1 VLSPGS
7 SSAFD
12 RLFWIVSADV
22 WFAQLRTTQDGLSA
36 ADSSLRLTEYGRNLV
51 TGAGRRRIL
60 SRIGHRLIDPLVAI
74 LMVAGIVSGLTGDIA
89 SCVIIFVILTVSIT
103 LEVGQEHSAE
113 AAAEALKR
121 SVAVRAA
128 VRRDG
133 AVTRILVEDVVP
145 GDIVELTAGDLV
157 PADGIVL
164 ASRAAHTNESLLTGE
179 PYPVEKRAGN
189 CAAESPAEAFN
200 ALFGGTALVSGEATM
215 LVVATGSHTRFGGIA
230 AALRSDRP
238 PTPFE
243 RGLHAFGMLILR
255 ITGFL
260 VLFVLLTHLAFHRPV
275 LESFLFAVALAV
287 GLTPELLPMIMT
299 VTLSR
304 GAVRMASR
312 KVVVK
317 RLAAIHDLGAM
328 DVLCTDKT
336 GTLTEARITLAGHPD
351 AGGVEQPRVIELAA
365 INAHFETGIRSPLD
379 DAILNNAKATS
390 FEGWR
395 RIADLPFDFE
405 RRRVSVL
412 VERGDVRLL
421 IVKGAP
427 EQVAACCTAVQ
438 GADGTARPLD
448 AAAKIQIEALQG
460 AKAKQ
465 GYRCLAVAW
474 RDFPRDRDRTVPDD
488 EAGLTFVGLCVF
500 ADPPK
505 ASAAEGIAR
514 LERAGIRVK
523 IISGD
528 AAATVRHLVEALKI
542 PARGTL
548 TGAEIAGM
556 NDAMLA
562 AKAQR
567 TDVFARVSPDQKVR
581 IIRALQARGHSV
593 GFIGDGINDAPAI
606 RAADAGLAVD
616 GATDVARAA
625 ADMILLAS
633 DLGVV
638 ADGVAEGRRTYAN
651 IMKYL
656 RMGTSS
662 NFGNM
667 VSMAVA
673 SLFIPFLPLTP
684 IQVLLNNLLYDLGE
698 TGIPFDAVDQPDLAR
713 PHAWRMAD
721 LLRFTLIMGPLSS
734 LFDIATF
741 ALLLLVFHAA
751 PETFRTAWFVE
762 SMATQILVI
771 FLIRTAAPAWTSRP
785 HRLLVLTSLGA
796 LAVAVA
802 LALSPVGA
810 AFGFTAL
817 SWPLI
822 GTIAGLVAAYLA
834 MAEYLKRFA
843 VSVAQRHRHRRG
855 RELGDASERTTTGNE
870 GLL

>member
-1 VLSPGS
+1 MSAIDSPSAACFWTEPTEDVLARLATT
-7 SSAFD
+7 SA
-12 RLFWIVSADV
+12 
-22 WFAQLRTTQDGLSA
+22 GLSA
-36 ADSSLRLTEYGRNLV
+36 SEAALRLQQHGHNAV
-51 TGAGRRRIL
+51 TGATRRRIL
-60 SRIGHRLIDPLVAI
+60 ARIGHRLTDPLVAI
-74 LMVAGIVSGLTGDIA
+74 LMVAGVVSGLTGDLA
-89 SCVIIFVILTVSIT
+89 SAAIIFVILAGSIA
-103 LEVGQEHSAE
+103 LEVVQEHSAE

-133 AVTRILVEDVVP
+133 VMASIPVEDIVA
-145 GDIVELTAGDLV
+145 GDIVELAAGDLV

-179 PYPVEKRAGN
+179 PYPVEKRPGP
-189 CAAESPAEAFN
+189 CSAEYPAEAYN
-200 ALFGGTALVSGEATM
+200 GLFGGTALVSGEATM
-215 LVVATGSHTRFGGIA
+215 LVVATGRRTQFGGIA
-230 AALRSDRP
+230 VALQSERP

-243 RGLHAFGMLILR
+243 RGLHSFGVLIMRL
-255 ITGFL
+255 TAFL

-275 LESFLFAVALAV
+275 LELFLFAVALAV

-304 GAVRMASR
+304 GAVRMARR

-336 GTLTEARITLAGHPD
+336 GTLTEARITLVSHQ
-351 AGGVEQPRVIELAA
+351 GVDGAERPRVFELAA
-365 INAHFETGIRSPLD
+365 VNSRFETGIKSPLD
-379 DAILNNAKATS
+379 DAILDHAKELALPD
-390 FEGWR
+390 WR
-395 RIADLPFDFE
+395 RIADVPFDFE

-412 VERGDVRLL
+412 AERDGARAL

-427 EQVAACCTAVQ
+427 EQIIERSTAAEA
-438 GADGTARPLD
+438 ADGSVHPLD
-448 AAAKIQIEALQG
+448 AETRAQIEALYEERL
-460 AKAKQ
+460 KQ

-474 RDFPRDRDRTVPDD
+474 RDFPRDRDRPQPDD
-488 EAGLTFVGLCVF
+488 ENGLTFVGLCVF

-514 LERAGIRVK
+514 LERVGVRVK

-528 AAATVRHLVEALKI
+528 APATVRHLVETLKI
-542 PARGTL
+542 PAHGLL
-548 TGAEIAGM
+548 TGAEIERMSDAALAG
-556 NDAMLA
+556 
-562 AKAQR
+562 KAQR
-567 TDVFARVSPDQKVR
+567 IDLFARVSPDQKTR

-606 RAADAGLAVD
+606 RAADAGLAVE

-625 ADMILLAS
+625 ADLILLAP

-684 IQVLLNNLLYDLGE
+684 IQVLLNNLLYDLSE
-698 TGIPFDAVDQPDLAR
+698 TGIPFDRVDEPDLAH

-721 LLRFTLIMGPLSS
+721 LVRFTLIMGPLSS
-734 LFDIATF
+734 LFDLAIF
-741 ALLLLVFHAA
+741 VLLLKGFGAA
-751 PETFRTAWFVE
+751 PDMFRTAWFVE
-762 SMATQILVI
+762 LMATQILVI
-771 FLIRTAAPAWTSRP
+771 FLIRTAGPAWTSWP
-785 HRLLVLTSLGA
+785 HPALVATSLGA
-796 LAVAVA
+796 LAAAILLAISPAGAV
-802 LALSPVGA
+802 
-810 AFGFTAL
+810 FGFTAL
-817 SWPLI
+817 PWPVILAI
-822 GTIAGLVAAYLA
+822 VGLVLAYLFA
-834 MAEYLKRFA
+834 AEYLKRYA
-843 VSVAQRHRHRRG
+843 VGEGERHRHRHG
-855 RELGDASERTTTGNE
+855 RHRDHRHDGPHGGRRQSEHA
-870 GLL
+870 

>member
-1 VLSPGS
+1 
-7 SSAFD
+7 
-12 RLFWIVSADV
+12 LFWTVSADA
-22 WFAQLRTTQDGLSA
+22 WFAQLRAIPSGLSA
-36 ADSSLRLTEYGRNLV
+36 ADSSQRLTEYGRNSV

-74 LMVAGIVSGLTGDIA
+74 LLVAGIVSGLTGDIA
-89 SCVIIFVILTVSIT
+89 SCVIIFAILTVSIA

-133 AVTRILVEDVVP
+133 TVMRIPVEDVVP
-145 GDIVELTAGDLV
+145 GDVVELAAGDLV

-179 PYPVEKRAGN
+179 PYPVEKRAGVCVSEN
-189 CAAESPAEAFN
+189 PAEAFN
-200 ALFGGTALVSGEATM
+200 ALFGGTALVSGDATM
-215 LVVATGSHTRFGGIA
+215 LVVVTGSHTRFGGIA
-230 AALRSDRP
+230 AALQSQRP

-243 RGLHAFGMLILR
+243 RGLHAFGALILR
-255 ITGFL
+255 ITAFL

-304 GAVRMASR
+304 GAVRMARR

-336 GTLTEARITLAGHPD
+336 GTLTEAKITLVGYLDITGA
-351 AGGVEQPRVIELAA
+351 EQPRVIELAVV
-365 INAHFETGIRSPLD
+365 NSHFETGIKSTLD
-379 DAILNNAKATS
+379 DAILNHCKTMS
-390 FEGWR
+390 FGGWR
-395 RIADLPFDFE
+395 RVADVPFDFE
-405 RRRVSVL
+405 RRRVAVL
-412 VERGDVRLL
+412 VDQGDDRLL

-427 EQVAACCTAVQ
+427 EQVLACSTAVENT
-438 GADGTARPLD
+438 DGMARPLD
-448 AAAKIQIEALQG
+448 AEAKKQIEALQE

-474 RDFPRDRDRTVPDD
+474 RDFPRERDRAGPED
-488 EAGLTFVGLCVF
+488 EAGLIFVGLCVF

-505 ASAAEGIAR
+505 ESAADGIAR

-528 AAATVRHLVEALKI
+528 AAATVRHLVETLKV

-548 TGAEIAGM
+548 TGTEIARM
-556 NDAMLA
+556 SDAMLA

-567 TDVFARVSPDQKVR
+567 TDLFARVSPDQKVR

-606 RAADAGLAVD
+606 RAADAGLAVE

-625 ADMILLAS
+625 ADLILLAP
-633 DLGVV
+633 DLGVI

-684 IQVLLNNLLYDLGE
+684 IQVLLNNLLYDLSE

-741 ALLLLVFHAA
+741 ALLLLVFQAA

-762 SMATQILVI
+762 SMGTQILVI
-771 FLIRTAAPAWTSRP
+771 FLIRTATPAWTSRP
-785 HRLLVLTSLGA
+785 HPLLVATSLCA
-796 LAVAVA
+796 LVAAVVVA
-802 LALSPVGA
+802 ILPLGA
-810 AFGFTAL
+810 AFGFTTL
-817 SWPLI
+817 PWSLI
-822 GTIAGLVAAYLA
+822 GVIGSLVLAYLA
-834 MAEYLKRFA
+834 AAEYLKRFA
-843 VSVAQRHRHRRG
+843 VGVAERHRHRRH
-855 RELGDASERTTTGNE
+855 RHRADHAERGHPPKRMTRRVE
-870 GLL
+870 KLP

>member
-1 VLSPGS
+1 
-7 SSAFD
+7 
-12 RLFWIVSADV
+12 
-22 WFAQLRTTQDGLSA
+22 
-36 ADSSLRLTEYGRNLV
+36 
-51 TGAGRRRIL
+51 
-60 SRIGHRLIDPLVAI
+60 
-74 LMVAGIVSGLTGDIA
+74 MVAGIVSGLTGDIA
-89 SCVIIFVILTVSIT
+89 SSVIIFVILTVSIAF
-103 LEVGQEHSAE
+103 EVGQEHSAE

-128 VRRDG
+128 TRRDG
-133 AVTRILVEDVVP
+133 SVTRIPVEDVVP
-145 GDIVELTAGDLV
+145 GDIIELTAGDLV
-157 PADGIVL
+157 PADGIML

-215 LVVATGSHTRFGGIA
+215 LVVATGLHTRFGGIA

-243 RGLHAFGMLILR
+243 RGLHAFGVLILR

-304 GAVRMASR
+304 GAVRMARR

-336 GTLTEARITLAGHPD
+336 GTLTEARITLVGHPD
-351 AGGVEQPRVIELAA
+351 AEGVEQPRVIEFAA
-365 INAHFETGIRSPLD
+365 VNAHFETGIRSPLD
-379 DAILNNAKATS
+379 DAILDNAKAMS
-390 FEGWR
+390 LEGWR
-395 RIADLPFDFE
+395 RVADVPFDFE

-412 VERGDVRLL
+412 VEHDHRRRL

-427 EQVAACCTAVQ
+427 EQVLGCCTAVN
-438 GADGTARPLD
+438 GADGTAHPLD
-448 AAAKIQIEALQG
+448 AAAKKQIEALQET
-460 AKAKQ
+460 KAKQ
-465 GYRCLAVAW
+465 GFRCLAVAS
-474 RDFPRDRDRTVPDD
+474 RDFPRDRDCPLPDD

-505 ASAAEGIAR
+505 ASAADGIAR
-514 LERAGIRVK
+514 LERVGIRVK

-528 AAATVRHLVEALKI
+528 ATATVRHLVEALKI

-548 TGAEIAGM
+548 TGAEIARM

-567 TDVFARVSPDQKVR
+567 TDIFARVSPDQKVR

-616 GATDVARAA
+616 EATDVARAA
-625 ADMILLAS
+625 ADMILLAP

-667 VSMAVA
+667 VSMAAA

-684 IQVLLNNLLYDLGE
+684 IQVLLNNLLYDLSE

-721 LLRFTLIMGPLSS
+721 MLRFTLMMGPLSS

-741 ALLLLVFHAA
+741 ALLFLVFHAA
-751 PETFRTAWFVE
+751 PETFRTAWFIE

-771 FLIRTAAPAWTSRP
+771 FLIRTAASAWTSRP
-785 HRLLVLTSLGA
+785 HGLLVLTSLGA
-796 LAVAVA
+796 LVAAAA
-802 LALSPVGA
+802 LALSPLGA
-810 AFGFTAL
+810 VFGFTSL

-822 GTIAGLVAAYLA
+822 GAIAGLVVAYLTL
-834 MAEYLKRFA
+834 AEYLKRFA
-843 VSVAQRHRHRRG
+843 VGVAERRHQRGRHRRNARHAEPG
-855 RELGDASERTTTGNE
+855 HSPERTTTGNK
-870 GLL
+870 GLF